1 MNSNNNFTVTL
12 TPREAIQVKVGYES
26 QGYQVSMMEICR
38 GSFIDNTFK
47 YHFTLSGRGGAVITP
62 NNNLLEVA

>member
-1 MNSNNNFTVTL
+1 MSNNSFTVTL
-12 TPREAIQVKVGYES
+12 TAKEAMQVKVGYES

-47 YHFTLSGRGGAVITP
+47 YHFTLSGRGGAVVVP
-62 NNNLLEVA
+62 NNNNLLEVA